1 MKMKKNKIVFLV
13 LHLGCGGAE
22 RAVISE
28 ANLLSAHYPVE
39 ILSAYQMGPV
49 PAFPVDAKVKVTYL
63 QENLRPNKEE
73 LRKSIASK
81 NPISIVREI
90 CRSLRILYLRTH
102 LMKKAVRNSDGHI
115 FISSRY
121 LYHRL
126 LTKHAPKGAVCIA
139 QEHNHHNN
147 DERYIRK
154 QVKAVA
160 KMDYFMPVSA
170 ELAAF
175 YKTRVRP
182 SVSCVYIPHHLEVI
196 PETVSPLTGKGIIS
210 VGRFSP
216 EKGMDELIRVYQG
229 IAKDHPDWALHLVG
243 DGEQRA
249 LLEQQAAETGLG
261 DQIHFHGF
269 CTQEQIRNLMQEM
282 SIYVMTSHT
291 EAFGLVLIE
300 AQAMGLPCV
309 AYDSARGVGEILRSE
324 ENGILIAARNRGKMV
339 EAIGKMIE
347 DEDHRRQIG
356 QNGRASVLV
365 YSKEN
370 VEKKWVALIQSC
382 GGTAV

>member
-1 MKMKKNKIVFLV
+1 MSMKKNKIVFLV

-39 ILSAYQMGPV
+39 IISAYQLDAT

-73 LRKSIASK
+73 LQQSIAGK
-81 NPISIVREI
+81 NPFSILREGF
-90 CRSLRILYLRTH
+90 RSLRILYLRTH
-102 LMKKAVRNSDGHI
+102 LMKKAVQESDGHI

-139 QEHNHHNN
+139 QEHNHHNH
-147 DERYIRK
+147 DEAYIRK

-170 ELAAF
+170 ELTAF
-175 YKTRVRP
+175 YKTRVSP
-182 SVSCVYIPHHLEVI
+182 NVACVYIPHHLELV
-196 PETVSPLTGKGIIS
+196 PETVSPLTGKGILS

-216 EKGMDELIRVYQG
+216 EKGMDELIRVYQEV
-229 IAKDHPDWALHLVG
+229 AKHHPDWELHLVG

-249 LLEQQAAETGLG
+249 LLERQAAETGLG
-261 DQIHFHGF
+261 DKIHFHGF
-269 CTQEQIRNLMQEM
+269 CTQEQIRTLAKET
-282 SIYVMTSHT
+282 SVYGMTSHT

-309 AYDSARGVGEILRSE
+309 AYDSAQGAREILRSG
-324 ENGILIAARNRGKMV
+324 ENGILIPGRDRGKMV
-339 EAIGKMIE
+339 AEIGKMIE
-347 DEDHRRQIG
+347 DETYRRTIG

-370 VEKKWVALIQSC
+370 VEKQWVDLIQSC
-382 GGTAV
+382 GGKGV

>member
-39 ILSAYQMGPV
+39 ILSAYQLAEE
-49 PAFPVDAKVKVTYL
+49 PAFSVDSNVQVTYL
-63 QENLRPNKEE
+63 RKNLRPNKEE
-73 LRKSIASK
+73 LRQSIASK
-81 NPISIVREI
+81 NPIRIAKELF
-90 CRSLRILYLRTH
+90 RSLRVLYLRTH

-126 LTKHAPKGAVCIA
+126 LTKNAPKGAVCIA

-147 DERYIRK
+147 DDAYIRR

-160 KMDYFMPVSA
+160 KMDYFMPVSE
-170 ELAAF
+170 ELTEF
-175 YKTRVRP
+175 YKKRVAS
-182 SVSCVYIPHHLEVI
+182 SVSCLYIPHHLELI
-196 PETVSPLTGKGIIS
+196 PEQVSPLTGKGLIS

-216 EKGMDELIRVYQG
+216 EKGMDELIRVYQEV
-229 IAKDHPDWALHLVG
+229 AKLHPDWELHLVG
-243 DGEQRA
+243 DGELRPA
-249 LLEQQAAETGLG
+249 LEQQAAETGLEG
-261 DQIHFHGF
+261 KIHFHGF
-269 CTQEQIRNLMQEM
+269 CTQEQIRNLMKEM
-282 SIYVMTSHT
+282 SVYVMTSHT

-309 AYDSARGVGEILRSE
+309 AYDSAQGAREILRSG
-324 ENGILIAARNRGKMV
+324 ENGVLIPSRDRGKMT
-339 EAIGKMIE
+339 EQICRWIE
-347 DEDHRRQIG
+347 DAAERRSIG
-356 QNGRASVLV
+356 DRGRASVLI
-365 YSKEN
+365 YKKEN
-370 VEKKWVALIQSC
+370 VEKKWVDLIQSC
-382 GGTAV
+382 GGER